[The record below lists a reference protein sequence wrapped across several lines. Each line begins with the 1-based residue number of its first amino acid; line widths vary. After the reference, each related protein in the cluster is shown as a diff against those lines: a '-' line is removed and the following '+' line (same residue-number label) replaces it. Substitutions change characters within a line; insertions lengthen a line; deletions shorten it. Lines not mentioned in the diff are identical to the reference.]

1 MIEDTYFNTDGIIK
15 YNGSGDGWGDG
26 NGFGDG
32 SGYGF

>member
-15 YNGSGDGWGDG
+15 YNGSGDG

-32 SGYGF
+32 SGYGSGYGF